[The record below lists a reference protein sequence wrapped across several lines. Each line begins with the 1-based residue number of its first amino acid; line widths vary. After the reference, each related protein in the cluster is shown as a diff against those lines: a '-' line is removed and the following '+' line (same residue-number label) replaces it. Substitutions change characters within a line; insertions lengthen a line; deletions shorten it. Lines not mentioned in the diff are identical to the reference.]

1 MIDII
6 RDNIQKAFVQGFRDN
21 GIAYHTNRAEN
32 PPLPYVKLW
41 ELNTWSEEYKTH
53 EELYARFTFW
63 VWDEAYNTKG
73 NLDLL
78 KAINNIANNITVE
91 GLCNIERDKESFRD
105 AQKPDTKCTV
115 TVYTFKIIRGK

>member
-6 RDNIQKAFVQGFRDN
+6 RDDIQKEFVKGFKEK

-32 PPLPYVKLW
+32 APLPYVKLW
-41 ELNTWSEEYKTH
+41 ELNTWSDLHKTH
-53 EELYARFTFW
+53 EEMYVRFTFW

-78 KAINNIANNITVE
+78 KEIHKLATDIDVE
-91 GLCNIERDKESFRD
+91 GLVMVERDKESFRD

-115 TVYTFKIIRGK
+115 VVYTYKIIRGY

>member
-6 RDNIQKAFVQGFRDN
+6 RDNIQKEFVSKFKEV
-21 GIAYHTNRAEN
+21 GIDYHTNRAEDA
-32 PPLPYVKLW
+32 PLPYVKLW
-41 ELNTWSEEYKTH
+41 ELNTWSDLFKTH
-53 EELYARFTFW
+53 EEMFVRFTFW

-78 KAINNIANNITVE
+78 KEIHNIAFNIDVE
-91 GLCNIERDKESFRD
+91 GLVNVERDKESFRD

-115 TVYTFKIIRGK
+115 VVYTYKIIRGI

>member
-6 RDNIQKAFVQGFRDN
+6 RDNIQKEFVSKFKEV
-21 GIAYHTNRAEN
+21 GIDYHTNRAEDA
-32 PPLPYVKLW
+32 PLPYIKLW
-41 ELNTWSEEYKTH
+41 ELNTWSDLFKTH
-53 EELYARFTFW
+53 EEMFVRFTFW

-78 KAINNIANNITVE
+78 KEIHNIAFNIDVD
-91 GLCNIERDKESFRD
+91 GLVNVERDKESFRD

-115 TVYTFKIIRGK
+115 VVYTYKIIRGI

>member
-6 RDNIQKAFVQGFRDN
+6 RDDIQKEFVSKFREQG
-21 GIAYHTNRAEN
+21 ISYHTNRAEN

-41 ELNTWSEEYKTH
+41 ELNTWSTEHKTH
-53 EELYARFTFW
+53 DEMFVRFTFW

-78 KAINNIANNITVE
+78 KSINTIASNIGVD

-115 TVYTFKIIRGK
+115 VVYTYKIIRGK

>member
-1 MIDII
+1 MATISGDWLE
-6 RDNIQKAFVQGFRDN
+6 A
-21 GIAYHTNRAEN
+21 
-32 PPLPYVKLW
+32 VKDEFKKDYYKKLFAKV
-41 ELNTWSEEYKTH
+41 SEEYKTH

-78 KAINNIANNITVE
+78 KTINNIANNITVE

-115 TVYTFKIIRGK
+115 TVYTFKIIRAQKQPL

>member
-6 RDNIQKAFVQGFRDN
+6 RDDIQKEFVKQFKEH
-21 GIAYHTNRAEN
+21 GIAYHTNRAEDV
-32 PPLPYVKLW
+32 PLPYVKLW
-41 ELNTWSEEYKTH
+41 EMNTDSEICKTH
-53 EELYARFTFW
+53 EELEVRFTFW

-78 KAINNIANNITVE
+78 KTINFIANNIDVE
-91 GLCNIERDKESFRD
+91 GLIRVERNKESFRD

-115 TVYTFKIIRGK
+115 VVYTFTIIRGY

>member
-6 RDNIQKAFVQGFRDN
+6 RDNIQKEFVSKFREV
-21 GIAYHTNRAEN
+21 GIDYHTNRAEDA
-32 PPLPYVKLW
+32 PLPYVKLW
-41 ELNTWSEEYKTH
+41 ELNTWSDLFKTH
-53 EELYARFTFW
+53 EEMFVRFTFW

-78 KAINNIANNITVE
+78 KEIHNIAFNIDVD
-91 GLCNIERDKESFRD
+91 GLVNVERDKESFRD

-115 TVYTFKIIRGK
+115 VVYTYKIIRGI

>member
-6 RDNIQKAFVQGFRDN
+6 RDNIQKEFVSKFREV
-21 GIAYHTNRAEN
+21 GIDYHTNRAEDAL
-32 PPLPYVKLW
+32 LPYVKLW
-41 ELNTWSEEYKTH
+41 ELNTWSDLFKTH
-53 EELYARFTFW
+53 EEMFVRFTFW

-78 KAINNIANNITVE
+78 KEIHNIAFNIDVD
-91 GLCNIERDKESFRD
+91 GLVNVERDKESFRD

-115 TVYTFKIIRGK
+115 VVYTYKIIRGI

>member
-1 MIDII
+1 MIDLI
-6 RDNIQKAFVQGFRDN
+6 RDDIQKEFVKQFREH

-41 ELNTWSEEYKTH
+41 ELNTWSEVYKTH
-53 EELYARFTFW
+53 DELFVRFTFW
-63 VWDEAYNTKG
+63 VWDEAYNTKN

-78 KAINNIANNITVE
+78 KTINTIASNIKLD
-91 GLCNIERDKESFRD
+91 GLCYIEREKESFRD

-115 TVYTFKIIRGK
+115 AVYTFKIIRGN

>member
-6 RDNIQKAFVQGFRDN
+6 RDDIQKEFVKGFKKR

-32 PPLPYVKLW
+32 APLPYVKLW
-41 ELNTWSEEYKTH
+41 ELNTWSDLFKTH
-53 EELYARFTFW
+53 EEMYVRFTFW

-78 KAINNIANNITVE
+78 KEIHQLATDIDVE
-91 GLCNIERDKESFRD
+91 GLVMVERDKESFRD

-115 TVYTFKIIRGK
+115 VVYTYKIIRGY

>member
-6 RDNIQKAFVQGFRDN
+6 RDDIQKEFVKGFKER
-21 GIAYHTNRAEN
+21 GIAYHTKRAEHA
-32 PPLPYVKLW
+32 PLPYVKLW
-41 ELNTWSEEYKTH
+41 ELNTWSDLHKTH
-53 EELYARFTFW
+53 EEMYVRFTFW

-78 KAINNIANNITVE
+78 KEIHQLAINMDVE
-91 GLCNIERDKESFRD
+91 GLVMVERDKESFRD

-115 TVYTFKIIRGK
+115 VVYTYKIIRGY

>member
-6 RDNIQKAFVQGFRDN
+6 RDDIQKEFVKKKKKK

-32 PPLPYVKLW
+32 APLPYVKLW
-41 ELNTWSEEYKTH
+41 ELNTWSDLYKTH
-53 EELYARFTFW
+53 EEMYVRFTFW

-78 KAINNIANNITVE
+78 KEIHQLAINMDVE
-91 GLCNIERDKESFRD
+91 GLVMVERDKESFRD

-115 TVYTFKIIRGK
+115 VVYTYKIIRGY

>member
-6 RDNIQKAFVQGFRDN
+6 RDNIQKEFVSKFKEV
-21 GIAYHTNRAEN
+21 GIDYHTNRAEDA
-32 PPLPYVKLW
+32 PLPYVKLW
-41 ELNTWSEEYKTH
+41 ELNTWSDLFKTH
-53 EELYARFTFW
+53 EEMFVRFTFW

-78 KAINNIANNITVE
+78 KEIHNIAFNIDVD
-91 GLCNIERDKESFRD
+91 GLVNVERDKESFRD

-115 TVYTFKIIRGK
+115 VVYTYKIIRGI

>member
-1 MIDII
+1 MIDVI
-6 RDNIQKAFVQGFRDN
+6 RDNVQKEFVKGFKNN
-21 GIAYHTNRAEN
+21 GIDYYTNRAEDA
-32 PPLPYVKLW
+32 PLPYVKLW

-53 EELYARFTFW
+53 EEMFVRFTFW

-78 KAINNIANNITVE
+78 KEIHKIALNVEVE
-91 GLCNIERDKESFRD
+91 GLCHIERDKESFRD

-115 TVYTFKIIRGK
+115 VVYTYIIISG